1 MKEKLKINV
10 TKPQYVQVS
19 DITYAQVDSWYDHC
33 RRDLKLDLIYPED
46 MSDKRYPC
54 IVWICGGGWIRMD
67 KSAHLSYLSTLAHQ
81 GFVVC
86 SVEYR
91 TSNEGCY
98 PMQIEDVKAAIR
110 YLKAHADR
118 YRIDKEHFGAMPT
131 AGLSLGE
138 YGALIASGAMTMA
151 DAFAVVRKRG
161 IYMQEAVPTGG
172 AMTAVLGLDPQVIE
186 DICKKTADETN
197 SVVSVA
203 NYNCPGQIV
212 ITGEKAAVDAAAAAC
227 SEAGAKRCVP
237 LKVSG
242 PFHSAMLKGAG
253 EKLADALESVEIHDI
268 KVPYIT
274 NVTADY
280 VKSPADVKDYLTK
293 QVSSSVRWQQT
304 IERLI
309 ADGADEFVEIGPG
322 RSLSGFMRKINRDVK
337 VVNIDKLEDFEKY
350 VNR

>member
-1 MKEKLKINV
+1 MGKRVFMFPGQGSQYIGMGKEFYDTMPNAKAVIDLASEQTGLDIPALCFEENDKLN
-10 TKPQYVQVS
+10 
-19 DITYAQVDSWYDHC
+19 ITEYTQ
-33 RRDLKLDLIYPED
+33 
-46 MSDKRYPC
+46 
-54 IVWICGGGWIRMD
+54 ICM
-67 KSAHLSYLSTLAHQ
+67 LA
-81 GFVVC
+81 
-86 SVEYR
+86 VE
-91 TSNEGCY
+91 
-98 PMQIEDVKAAIR
+98 AAI
-110 YLKAHADR
+110 YQAI
-118 YRIDKEHFGAMPT
+118 IDKGVTPDVT

-280 VKSPADVKDYLTK
+280 VKSPADVKDYLTQ
-293 QVSSSVRWQQT
+293 QVSSSVCWQQT